1 MRSELEFDGYVKPGP
16 WRPKRLFSSTSRT
29 DIVRFRRRFGARDT
43 RFLYLGPG
51 LAKRLLRGVWL
62 ELYAWTHPGTEIIVA
77 DGFRSQKQVPVF
89 FRRVVFYN
97 PLLDKQVDLR

>member
-1 MRSELEFDGYVKPGP
+1 MKADLA
-16 WRPKRLFSSTSRT
+16 
-29 DIVRFRRRFGARDT
+29 RFRRRFGADDI
-43 RFLYLGPG
+43 RFLYLGHRWTQRLPRG
-51 LAKRLLRGVWL
+51 LWL
-62 ELYAWTHPGTEIIVA
+62 MLYAWLHPGTEIIVD